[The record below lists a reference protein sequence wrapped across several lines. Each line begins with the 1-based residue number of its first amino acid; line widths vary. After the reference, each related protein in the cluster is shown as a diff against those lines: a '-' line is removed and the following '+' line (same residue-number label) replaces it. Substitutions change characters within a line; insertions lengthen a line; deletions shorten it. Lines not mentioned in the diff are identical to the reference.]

1 MGVFLVVTHGRG
13 SIDLYSIRLAQ
24 YLKVPKLHTD
34 TYQRISA
41 LFGKSLA
48 NPSLVKGVELLLSFS
63 KKLNELPGIPHFP
76 NHHLG
81 RFAYLLNKP
90 FIITVHDIMRYLD
103 ILWNGA
109 LISKPSGQDRF
120 WFTADFKAAKRAS
133 KVIVPSSHTKKDLVK
148 YLKVPEEKIEVIP
161 HGVDDLKPRLGKRPC
176 EEPYILYVGTE
187 HPRKNLKT
195 AFKAFKL
202 LKEES
207 PRFKD
212 LKFVKVGRAGG
223 RERRFREETLKIVD
237 SLGISKDVIFISWAS
252 KEDLE
257 SYYTQAELFVFPSI
271 YEGFGWP
278 PLEAMQCNCPVIASN
293 ATSMPEVLGDSAIL
307 LNPLDEKAWKE
318 AMKEVLTN
326 ESLRKELIRKGAS
339 HAKKFSWRITAERTS
354 RVYQEIL
361 ESS

>member
-1 MGVFLVVTHGRG
+1 MEVFLVVTHGRG

-24 YLKVPKLHTD
+24 HLKIPKLHTD
-34 TYQRISA
+34 VYQRISA

-48 NPSLVKGVELLLSFS
+48 DPSLVKGIELLLSFS
-63 KKLNELPGIPHFP
+63 KKLNEIPGIPHFP

-81 RFAYLLNKP
+81 RFAYFLNKP
-90 FIITVHDIMRYLD
+90 FIVTVHDIMRYLD
-103 ILWNGA
+103 ILWNGT
-109 LISKPSGQDRF
+109 LISKPSSQDKL
-120 WFTADFKAAKRAS
+120 WLTMDFKAIKKAA
-133 KVIVPSSHTKKDLVK
+133 KVIVPSNHTKKDLVK

-161 HGVDDLKPRLGKRPC
+161 HGVDDFKPRLGRRPC
-176 EEPYILYVGTE
+176 KEPYILYVGTE

-223 RERRFREETLKIVD
+223 KERCFREETLRIIN
-237 SLGISKDVIFISWAS
+237 SLGIAKDVIFISWVS
-252 KEDLE
+252 KEELE
-257 SYYTQAELFVFPSI
+257 SYYTQAELFIFPSI

-293 ATSMPEVLGDSAIL
+293 TTSIPEVLGDATIL
-307 LNPLDEKAWKE
+307 LSPLNVKAWKD
-318 AMKEVLTN
+318 AMEEVLTD
-326 ESLRKELIRKGAS
+326 ESLRKELVEKGAS
-339 HAKKFSWRITAERTS
+339 HAKKFSWKKAAERTLK
-354 RVYQEIL
+354 VYQEIL